1 MKIQDIRP
9 GIMHSAKKAEREG
22 LENFVGHE
30 AAGTARA
37 VAEPAREEIESELN
51 EPRWSV
57 VSFDKCEAGG
67 LTYRQAA
74 ALMAELDRCG
84 INGLCVVTDDAAK
97 RYAG

>member
-9 GIMHSAKKAEREG
+9 GIMHSAKKAEPKG
-22 LENFVGHE
+22 LENFVGRE

-37 VAEPAREEIESELN
+37 AAEPEREEIGSELN
-51 EPRWSV
+51 EPCCSV

-74 ALMAELDRCG
+74 ALVAELDRCG
-84 INGLCVVTDDAAK
+84 INGLCIVTDDAAK
-97 RYAG
+97 RYSG